1 MQRCPNCGNDLAETS
16 SAACPI
22 CGTVLGTTPGTMLG
36 SKTAASPGAK
46 LWIGALFQFA
56 MATIFMVIFR
66 FPKFMI
72 VIFGVVIAVGT
83 ALSAWAKQRPLA
95 TPRASQQPVAHPT
108 LLRVIGLGIALFSIA
123 FLCFLLFGFVIFIN
137 NWNDWHRYQGQPY
150 HVSTFQ
156 VTRTYFQR
164 VGKGGIDAY
173 ASGMVDGN
181 KEWMGLRPYL
191 PTVPRS
197 QEELD
202 ARVPAGTSIP
212 IYLFPQM
219 KGRSRVRMYDNT
231 PTAEGYRRAAMN
243 AVNYGLGGVALC
255 ATVIFLLTRLRRICF
270 AATDSSI
277 QQLAAFQGR

>member
-1 MQRCPNCGNDLAETS
+1 MP
-16 SAACPI
+16 
-22 CGTVLGTTPGTMLG
+22 G
-36 SKTAASPGAK
+36 SKTAAGPGAK

-95 TPRASQQPVAHPT
+95 NPRAPQQPVAHPT
-108 LLRVIGLGIALFSIA
+108 LLRVIGLGIALCSIA

-156 VTRTYFQR
+156 VTHTYFQR

-197 QEELD
+197 QGELD

-219 KGRSRVRMYDNT
+219 KGRMRVRMYDNT
-231 PTAEGYRRAAMN
+231 PTAEAYRRAAMN

-255 ATVIFLLTRLRRICF
+255 ATVIFLLTRLRGICF